1 MKAGTQPLS
10 RVQAEALSRDAAAGK
25 RPQSCARGR
34 GRGGACPG
42 SDGDPSQVNLDER
55 PVEVE
60 ARGAGGGRLRLF
72 SGLTST
78 PCWTLGPSRGPSSLG
93 SGFQSWL
100 SGSTVH
106 SPPAVARFPGTEGP
120 GLRGLLGRL
129 CLSPCAFPLA
139 SLTAYSLQVSNPGL
153 GHKVLGPTP
162 W

>member
-1 MKAGTQPLS
+1 MGLAGVDS
-10 RVQAEALSRDAAAGK
+10 VYSQA
-25 RPQSCARGR
+25 
-34 GRGGACPG
+34 
-42 SDGDPSQVNLDER
+42 
-55 PVEVE
+55 
-60 ARGAGGGRLRLF
+60 
-72 SGLTST
+72 
-78 PCWTLGPSRGPSSLG
+78 CWTLGPSSSSLG

-129 CLSPCAFPLA
+129 CLSPCAFPLV

-153 GHKVLGPTP
+153 RHKGPGPTP